1 MRKTNHNRIVI
12 VVLLVSLALRGLL
25 IVQGGQY
32 FFSDEGR
39 YESSR
44 AFAKLA
50 LDGNLREALQQFF
63 TEPEHLGFKILGVI
77 PALLEQI
84 TRESLALPAVFF
96 SLFSTL
102 NLYVLYRIARRAG
115 YTEYASLLV
124 LILAAATMSLLYFSR
139 HLLPYDTA
147 MTFGLLAVYV
157 ALGEQSNVKT
167 SLACGALSF
176 ACFITYNGYWPLAG
190 LAMLAASLQ
199 AKRSNSHDGGGD
211 RFVALRVPRHD
222 GFWVILQQGFITSIG
237 FTLPALFLVGVSAGV
252 GTDLVTEYRS
262 FSNTVTQ
269 GQFSEGWSLPFE
281 YFWHAE
287 HLNFVL
293 PSLLAG
299 YAIWVGIKNKH
310 KTTLFWAGCL
320 IFLYLCLVIPSV
332 ALNAFVVYGRLARQM
347 TPFILL
353 LAASGLS
360 HLHAIHW
367 WGNRLTAGILVVMAV
382 QSMWNFQASYAL
394 TYPREFAQQM
404 QAESPDFQFSEKRLT
419 FGAPTLCQNN
429 GYIAEFVKHFEAPPE
444 PNPPIASQVILS
456 APHPDTFLPYQYEG
470 YPPAQ
475 RQTMREL
482 QIEMRLYR
490 VDESFMNDANPL
502 WQSVKSCVVKEE

>member
-1 MRKTNHNRIVI
+1 M
-12 VVLLVSLALRGLL
+12 
-25 IVQGGQY
+25 
-32 FFSDEGR
+32 
-39 YESSR
+39 
-44 AFAKLA
+44 
-50 LDGNLREALQQFF
+50 
-63 TEPEHLGFKILGVI
+63 
-77 PALLEQI
+77 
-84 TRESLALPAVFF
+84 
-96 SLFSTL
+96 
-102 NLYVLYRIARRAG
+102 
-115 YTEYASLLV
+115 
-124 LILAAATMSLLYFSR
+124 
-139 HLLPYDTA
+139 
-147 MTFGLLAVYV
+147 YV
-157 ALGEQSNVKT
+157 ALSEKPNIKT

-176 ACFITYNGYWPLAG
+176 ACFIIYNGYWPLAG
-190 LAMLAASLQ
+190 LAMLVSSLRV
-199 AKRSNSHDGGGD
+199 APEAPRSHPHDGGG
-211 RFVALRVPRHD
+211 L
-222 GFWVILQQGFITSIG
+222 WVILQQGFITSIG
-237 FTLPALFLVGVSAGV
+237 FALPALFLVGVSAGV
-252 GTDLVTEYRS
+252 GTDLLTEYRS

-299 YAIWVGIKNKH
+299 YAVWVGLGDKN

-320 IFLYLCLVIPSV
+320 ILLYLCLVIPSV

-360 HLHAIHW
+360 HLHAIHR

-394 TYPREFAQQM
+394 TYPREFVQQM
-404 QAESPDFQFSEKRLT
+404 QAEYPDFQFSEKRIT

-456 APHPDTFLPYQYEG
+456 AQHPDTFLPYQYEG
-470 YPPAQ
+470 YTPDQ